1 MHVAAGFMP
10 VFKYRQKNSL
20 IVLEHGHK
28 ARGYVSAPEVSKIPS
43 GLPANDVVR
52 FRDGDVLIWTGLV
65 CDRRRSAVIDRRYSP
80 STKLR
85 ISSS

>member
-28 ARGYVSAPEVSKIPS
+28 ARGYVSAPGVSKIPT

-52 FRDGDVLIWTGLV
+52 FRERLPFQLIWISRLLLSPV
-65 CDRRRSAVIDRRYSP
+65 AIDGP
-80 STKLR
+80 LICTVAFK
-85 ISSS
+85 